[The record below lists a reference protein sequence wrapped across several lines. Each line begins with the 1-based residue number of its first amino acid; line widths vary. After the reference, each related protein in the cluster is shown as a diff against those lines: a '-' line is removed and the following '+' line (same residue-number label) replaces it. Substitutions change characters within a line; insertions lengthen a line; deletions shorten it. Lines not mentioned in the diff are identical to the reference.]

1 MHSTEDG
8 STQIRK
14 KNSKMCGSQLALT
27 HHARSWHGLQ
37 LVNSC
42 LNCWP
47 TLFNNSAALLN
58 LLLHDLGG
66 SNGLYIC
73 RCRNG
78 LDNLSTH
85 VRRCRKRL
93 HNLSTHE
100 RRCRN
105 GLYNLP
111 THKRR
116 CRNGLQNLCTSRV
129 CGVRGRCN

>member
-66 SNGLYIC
+66 SNGLHICRSSKGRGCCQGLYIR

-93 HNLSTHE
+93 
-100 RRCRN
+100 
-105 GLYNLP
+105 YNLP
-111 THKRR
+111 THER
-116 CRNGLQNLCTSRV
+116 
-129 CGVRGRCN
+129 

>member
-66 SNGLYIC
+66 SNGLHIC
-73 RCRNG
+73 RSSKGRG
-78 LDNLSTH
+78 
-85 VRRCRKRL
+85 CRK
-93 HNLSTHE
+93 
-100 RRCRN
+100 

-129 CGVRGRCN
+129 CGVRGS